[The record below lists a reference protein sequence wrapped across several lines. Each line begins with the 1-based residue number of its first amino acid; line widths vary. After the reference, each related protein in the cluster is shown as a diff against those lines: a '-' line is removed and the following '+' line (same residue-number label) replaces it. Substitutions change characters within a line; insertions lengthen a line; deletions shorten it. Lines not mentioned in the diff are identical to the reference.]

1 MVAAHGNN
9 YAIGN
14 SGRPSQYDLEKVGK
28 DMIVWATNNPKA
40 LTVPQFAVSI
50 GVHSSTMI
58 RWCKENQEFQESYM
72 IAKELIGINR
82 LNSTMNQEKD
92 KPRLEGNIYL
102 KTIGNYDGDVHNY
115 LHDEKTYEAELKADK
130 DQKTT
135 PIQINLVDYSREIK
149 AKP

>member
-50 GVHSSTMI
+50 GVDSSTMI
-58 RWCKENQEFQESYM
+58 RWCKENQELQES
-72 IAKELIGINR
+72 
-82 LNSTMNQEKD
+82 
-92 KPRLEGNIYL
+92 
-102 KTIGNYDGDVHNY
+102 
-115 LHDEKTYEAELKADK
+115 
-130 DQKTT
+130 
-135 PIQINLVDYSREIK
+135 
-149 AKP
+149 